1 LISLLSFFLKL
12 GVVVAF
18 AVWVADRSGKVTIE
32 WKDMV
37 LQTSTLMLVLS
48 VGLIAMFSYSTA
60 KLFAFFGGASY
71 RMRMNQRLQ
80 RQRRAEKLL
89 TGAVDA
95 LADEK
100 NNRALGLLRRAE
112 KLLGSSQ
119 VVDLLRKEAGETPV
133 ITAQGDYSSP
143 FAWRE
148 AIEKKLK
155 EGRLGEAR
163 HLAESFAAKHENLGL
178 PRRMLFEV
186 HAHEQNWGEA
196 LYMLDLLRETGD
208 MPRGELRQAR
218 AAALAERARL
228 ALEKGNGAEAFEYAR
243 QADRLRPQWVP
254 ALWLAAKGLAMQDK
268 PREAAGLIE
277 KSWAAAPHPQLGSL
291 YLSLRTGRNDLK
303 KAQAAENL
311 RRRAEDNPASHLL
324 HADAL
329 FRAGIYAQAR
339 FIAASLAKTHPSRE
353 VFTLLSQ
360 VEEADHHPAA
370 AQEWHKK
377 AAESPLGEAWICSS
391 CRQPHRSWQAL
402 CSSCKEFN
410 TLSWQAQ
417 PAVIANT

>member
-12 GVVVAF
+12 GLLVAF

-32 WKDMV
+32 WQNMV
-37 LQTSTLMLVLS
+37 VQTSTLMLVLS
-48 VGLIAMFSYSTA
+48 VVFIAMFSYSTA

-89 TGAVDA
+89 SNAVTA

-100 NNRALGLLRRAE
+100 KNRALGFLRRAE

-119 VVDLLRKEAGETPV
+119 VVDLLRQEAGEVPA

-155 EGRLGEAR
+155 DGRIAEAR
-163 HLAESFAAKHENLGL
+163 HLAESFMAKYQNLGL
-178 PRRMLFEV
+178 PKRMLFEV

-208 MPRGELRQAR
+208 MPRIELRQAR
-218 AAALAERARL
+218 AAVLAERARL
-228 ALEKGNGAEAFEYAR
+228 ALEKSHGAETFEYAR
-243 QADRLRPQWVP
+243 QAERLRPQWVP
-254 ALWLAAKGLAMQDK
+254 ALWLAAKGLALQDK

-277 KSWAAAPHPQLGSL
+277 RSWNSSPHPQLGTL
-291 YLSLRTGRNDLK
+291 YLSLKTGKNDLK

-311 RRRAEDNPASHLL
+311 RRRAEDHPASHML

-329 FRAGIYAQAR
+329 FRASIYAQAR

-360 VEEADHHPAA
+360 IEEADHHPAA
-370 AQEWHKK
+370 AHDWHRK

-391 CRQPHRSWQAL
+391 CRQPHKSWQAL

-410 TLSWQAQ
+410 TLNWQIQ
-417 PAVIANT
+417 PAVIASQ